1 MSARICA
8 SRFLLRRAM
17 LLQYDNYEKPSPE
30 EIRQETRL
38 IRLMDDGYAKLFFY
52 QNIRDTQLILR
63 IIMNKPDLEVKSVE
77 LQKHFYASGT
87 SHGVIFDVYAVDS
100 DGTQYDIEIQN
111 DSEGASIYRAVFN
124 SAMMTV
130 NSLKK
135 RERYSELTKREHVVI
150 FITLYDVLRENL
162 PVYTIKRKCME
173 TGEIF
178 GDGTCIIYV
187 NTAHKD
193 YTTAIGK
200 LIHDFRCE
208 NTEELCYRE
217 LAETASCIYQDEGG
231 RFMKSLEALE
241 KINMAEGEARGEAR
255 AYTNFAIS
263 LIKDG
268 LYALNKIAEL
278 CHMTLEQVQELAASV
293 KA

>member
-1 MSARICA
+1 
-8 SRFLLRRAM
+8 M

-135 RERYSELTKREHVVI
+135 NERYSNLAKHKQVVI
-150 FITLYDVLRENL
+150 FITLHDVMKKNL
-162 PVYTIKRKCME
+162 PLYTIKRTCLE
-173 TGEIF
+173 TGEEF
-178 GDGTCIIYV
+178 SDGTCIIYV

-208 NTEELCYRE
+208 NTKELYYKE
-217 LAETASCIYQDEGG
+217 LAETASYIYQDKGG
-231 RFMKSLEALE
+231 RFMKSLEAF
-241 KINMAEGEARGEAR
+241 KRITMAEEEARV
-255 AYTNFAIS
+255 YNNVAIS